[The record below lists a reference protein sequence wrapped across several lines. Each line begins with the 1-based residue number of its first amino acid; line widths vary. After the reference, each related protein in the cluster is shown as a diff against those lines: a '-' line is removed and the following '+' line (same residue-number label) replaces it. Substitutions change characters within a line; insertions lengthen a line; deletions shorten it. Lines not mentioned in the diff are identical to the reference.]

1 MHSYALDQMLTG
13 INRDYCASHRFRLKE
28 IKNGRC
34 NILRR
39 RTASKQ
45 RLTGRLMHTLRRQN
59 RSGRHSIYAESLC
72 EHGGVSTRI
81 GVKFAL
87 GLGIGGVFRQ

>member
-13 INRDYCASHRFRLKE
+13 INRDYCASHRFRLEE

-59 RSGRHSIYAESLC
+59 RPRSYSIDPKSLGEQC
-72 EHGGVSTRI
+72 GIFARI
-81 GVKFAL
+81 S
-87 GLGIGGVFRQ
+87 